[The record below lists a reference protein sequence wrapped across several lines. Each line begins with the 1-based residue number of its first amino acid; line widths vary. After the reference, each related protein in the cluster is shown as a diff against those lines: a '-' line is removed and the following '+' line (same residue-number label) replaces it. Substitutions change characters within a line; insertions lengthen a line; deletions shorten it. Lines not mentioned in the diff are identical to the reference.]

1 MPISTKLCNPTPF
14 DARIPYER
22 GIVIHVAADG
32 ATTLSSKQM
41 DDYRPDMPGSEST
54 QEILNTAGLFLED
67 PDLEYD
73 IQALR
78 AIRACIKAKQRRVDE
93 CVRRLQQNHIEA
105 QQDPD
110 PEKPAFKEK
119 LKLLGML
126 RLKDEIKILEERETM
141 YAETVGDAD
150 SPNAGPRYDPER
162 TCFATDPPREFASV
176 TSLKIFLHEN
186 PDIRRRHE
194 DMTKAEE
201 DAQVELH
208 NDPDLDFE

>member
-1 MPISTKLCNPTPF
+1 MAISTKLCNPTPF
-14 DARIPYER
+14 DARIPYEK

-32 ATTLSSKQM
+32 ACTLTSKQM

-54 QEILNTAGLFLED
+54 QEILDTYGLFLED

-78 AIRACIKAKQRRVDE
+78 AIRACIKMKQRRVDE
-93 CVRRLQQNHIEA
+93 CTRRLQQNHIEA

-110 PEKPAFKEK
+110 PEKPAFVEK
-119 LKLLGML
+119 LKLLGMTRL
-126 RLKDEIKILEERETM
+126 SEEIMLLKDREKM
-141 YAETVGDAD
+141 YAETVGDSD

-176 TSLKIFLHEN
+176 TSLKIFLNEN
-186 PDIRRRHE
+186 PEVKKLHDS
-194 DMTKAEE
+194 MTAAEE
-201 DAQVELH
+201 EAQVDLH